1 MITSTRRLHSVNVT
15 LCNKI
20 KTKVTHCNN
29 KRENQRI
36 RRKLAHFV
44 GCQTLELAVFDTS
57 AVKLDGA
64 LIGRIYLM
72 KFTAIAA
79 ISSIALSSATSA
91 IAGPEAEVLHWW
103 TSGGEAKSVA
113 VLQKEFADNG
123 GTWTDMPV
131 AGGGGDAAM
140 AALRARV
147 LSGNAPTAVQL
158 KGPAIQEW
166 YEEGVLADI
175 SSVAE
180 AQGWSAVLPASIAG
194 HMKCEGSWC
203 AAPVNVHRVDWIW
216 ANASVLEAN
225 GIDMP
230 STWDEFNAAAEKLQA
245 AGIIP
250 LAHGGQAWQDATVF
264 EAVALGILGANGFHK
279 AFVELDEETLTS
291 DAMVA
296 VFDQMRKMRGY
307 VDPNFSGRDWNLAT
321 AMVMNGEAAFQIM
334 GDWAKGEFMAAGKV
348 PGEDFLCLSTPGEG
362 FLYNVD
368 SFAMF
373 AVDGEDKT
381 QGQNLL
387 AELIVGQNFQKVFNL
402 NKGSIPARTDVALDE
417 FDTCAHI
424 SAADMSASSLSGSL
438 LPSYAHG
445 MALRGAQSGA
455 ITDVVTAHFNS
466 DMSSAEAVAQLAKAV
481 ANSY

>member
-1 MITSTRRLHSVNVT
+1 MKSV
-15 LCNKI
+15 
-20 KTKVTHCNN
+20 
-29 KRENQRI
+29 
-36 RRKLAHFV
+36 FF
-44 GCQTLELAVFDTS
+44 GAVSATALIAS
-57 AVKLDGA
+57 AVHA
-64 LIGRIYLM
+64 E
-72 KFTAIAA
+72 
-79 ISSIALSSATSA
+79 
-91 IAGPEAEVLHWW
+91 PQAEVLHWW

-113 VLQKEFADNG
+113 VLQEEFASKG

-140 AALRARV
+140 TALRARV

-175 SSVAE
+175 SAVAE
-180 AQGWSAVLPASIAG
+180 AQGWADVLPASIAG
-194 HMKCEGSWC
+194 HMKCEGTWC

-216 ANASVLEAN
+216 ANADVLEAN
-225 GIDMP
+225 GIEMP
-230 STWDEFNAAAEKLQA
+230 TTWDEFNAAADKLAA
-245 AGIIP
+245 AGVIP

-264 EAVALGILGANGFHK
+264 EAVALGILGPDGFRK
-279 AFVELDEETLTS
+279 AFVDLDMDTLKS
-291 DAMVA
+291 DEMKA
-296 VFDQMRKMRGY
+296 VFDQMRTMRGY
-307 VDPNFSGRDWNLAT
+307 VDENFSGRDWNLAT

-348 PGEDFLCLSTPGEG
+348 PGEDFLCASVPGDG

-373 AVDGEDKT
+373 NVDGDDKKA
-381 QGQNLL
+381 GQDLL

-402 NKGSIPARTDVALDE
+402 NKGSIPARIDVPLDE
-417 FDTCAHI
+417 FDSCAHL
-424 SAADMSASSLSGSL
+424 SAKDMSESSDNGSL

-466 DMSSAEAVAQLAKAV
+466 DMSSDEAVNMLADAV
-481 ANSY
+481 ANSM

>member
-1 MITSTRRLHSVNVT
+1 MKRTAFAAAMAVT
-15 LCNKI
+15 L
-20 KTKVTHCNN
+20 TH
-29 KRENQRI
+29 
-36 RRKLAHFV
+36 A
-44 GCQTLELAVFDTS
+44 
-57 AVKLDGA
+57 
-64 LIGRIYLM
+64 
-72 KFTAIAA
+72 
-79 ISSIALSSATSA
+79 SSALA
-91 IAGPEAEVLHWW
+91 EPQAEVLHWW

-113 VLQKEFADNG
+113 VLQEEFAANG

-140 AALRARV
+140 TALRARV

-166 YEEGVLADI
+166 YEEGALADVTA
-175 SSVAE
+175 VAE
-180 AQGWSAVLPASIAG
+180 AEGWADVLPASIAG
-194 HMKCEGSWC
+194 HMQCEGTWC

-216 ANASVLEAN
+216 ANAEVLKAN
-225 GIDMP
+225 DIAMP
-230 STWDEFNAAAEKLQA
+230 TTWDEFNAAAEKLQA

-264 EAVALGILGANGFHK
+264 EAVALGILGADGFHK
-279 AFVELDEETLTS
+279 AFVELDEGALTS

-296 VFDQMRKMRGY
+296 VFDQMRTLRGH
-307 VDPNFSGRDWNLAT
+307 VDRNFSGRDWNLAT

-334 GDWAKGEFMAAGKV
+334 GDWAKGEFLAAGKV
-348 PGEDFLCLSTPGEG
+348 PGEDFLCASTPGDG

-373 AVDGEDKT
+373 DVDGEDKRS
-381 QGQNLL
+381 GQMLL
-387 AELIVGQNFQKVFNL
+387 AKLIVGKNFQKVFNL

-417 FDTCAHI
+417 FDTCAHL
-424 SAADMSASSLSGSL
+424 SAQDMAASSEGGSL

-445 MALRGAQSGA
+445 MALRGAQAGA

-466 DMSSAEAVAQLAKAV
+466 DMSSADAVKMLAEAV
-481 ANSY
+481 ANSM

>member
-1 MITSTRRLHSVNVT
+1 M
-15 LCNKI
+15 NKPAFAA
-20 KTKVTHCNN
+20 VV
-29 KRENQRI
+29 
-36 RRKLAHFV
+36 AAAFV
-44 GCQTLELAVFDTS
+44 S
-57 AVKLDGA
+57 A
-64 LIGRIYLM
+64 
-72 KFTAIAA
+72 
-79 ISSIALSSATSA
+79 SSAFA
-91 IAGPEAEVLHWW
+91 EPQAEVLHWW

-113 VLQKEFADNG
+113 VLQQEFAANG

-140 AALRARV
+140 TALRARV

-166 YEEGVLADI
+166 YEEGALADI
-175 SSVAE
+175 SAVAE
-180 AQGWSAVLPASIAG
+180 AEGWANVLPASIAG
-194 HMKCEGSWC
+194 HMQCEGAWC

-216 ANASVLEAN
+216 ANADILTAN
-225 GIDMP
+225 GIAMP
-230 STWDEFNAAAEKLQA
+230 GTWDEFNAAAEKLQA
-245 AGIIP
+245 AGIVP

-264 EAVALGILGANGFHK
+264 EAVALGILGADGFRK
-279 AFVELDEETLTS
+279 AFVELDENALTS

-296 VFDQMRKMRGY
+296 VFDQMRTMRGY
-307 VDPNFSGRDWNLAT
+307 VDRNFSGRDWNLAT

-334 GDWAKGEFMAAGKV
+334 GDWAKGEFLAAGKA
-348 PGEDFLCLSTPGEG
+348 PGVDFLCASTPGDG

-373 AVDGEDKT
+373 NVDGEDKRA
-381 QGQNLL
+381 GQALL
-387 AELIVGQNFQKVFNL
+387 AKLIVGKNFQKVFNL

-417 FDTCAHI
+417 FDSCAHL
-424 SAADMSASSLSGSL
+424 SARDMAASSESGSL

-466 DMSSAEAVAQLAKAV
+466 DMSSADAVKMLAEAI
-481 ANSY
+481 ANSM